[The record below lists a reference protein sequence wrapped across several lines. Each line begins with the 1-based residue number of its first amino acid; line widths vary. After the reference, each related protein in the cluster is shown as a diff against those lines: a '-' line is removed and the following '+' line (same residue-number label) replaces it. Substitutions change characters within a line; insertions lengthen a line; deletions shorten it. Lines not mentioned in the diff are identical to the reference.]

1 MRKALKSSILF
12 FGLAANMAHA
22 ESIADQVIAQLT
34 EQGYQRIEIYN
45 GTKEVRVEATK
56 DGRVLEVVYDA
67 TTGEILSQEVSLAG
81 QKDDRSDDDSNDDS
95 NDDDSNDDDSNDDD
109 SNDDDSNDDDSNDDD
124 GNDDDGNDDD
134 RGSDDDKSEDDD
146 NEDDDHED
154 DDKEDDGDDDRND
167 D

>member
-109 SNDDDSNDDDSNDDD
+109 